1 MMIQHNPLLEEAC
14 SFLGAIH
21 GCLLEEEQIEL
32 RWASPDAR
40 GPMRR
45 GFFSDP
51 EAAAREAVSLGVR
64 YDVYFG
70 VAPRWGQDGTKAG
83 VRRLPAIWADL
94 DAKGEHTRESRHNQL
109 KDLPHQPS
117 ILVCSGGGL
126 HPYWLLKTPVEGAK
140 ALEQAETVMRRLG
153 AGLAADAVWD
163 RSRILRMPGTFNHKY
178 GGPRTVTL
186 EHCDPDL
193 RYTLGQLEAL
203 AEVLPGKGR
212 VHGGG
217 KVSRDILNTTIEE
230 GERNLTL
237 ASVAGSLRDRGL
249 DGETIRAVLLE
260 VNRLRCEPPLEEPEV
275 FRIARSVSRYSAG
288 TPRYRG
294 SSARRIF
301 SDERES
307 R

>member
-1 MMIQHNPLLEEAC
+1 MIHHGLVMEATRFLE
-14 SFLGAIH
+14 AIH
-21 GCLLEEEQIEL
+21 GPLLEEEQIEL
-32 RWASPDAR
+32 RWASSGAR
-40 GPMRR
+40 ASSMHR
-45 GFFSDP
+45 GFFSGP

-94 DAKGEHTRESRHNQL
+94 DAKGEHTRESRHSQL

-126 HPYWLLKTPVEGAK
+126 HPYWLLETPAEGAEV
-140 ALEQAETVMRRLG
+140 LEQTETVMRRLC
-153 AGLAADAVWD
+153 ASLAADAVWD

-178 GGPRTVTL
+178 GKRLPVKL
-186 EHCDPDL
+186 EHCDPAL
-193 RYTLGQLEAL
+193 RYDLGQLEAMTE
-203 AEVLPGKGR
+203 AF
-212 VHGGG
+212 H
-217 KVSRDILNTTIEE
+217 EE
-230 GERNLTL
+230 GTSGTRAKVRRDVLDKPLKDGGRNVTL

-249 DGETIRAVLLE
+249 DRETIGVVLLE

-307 R
+307 P